1 MGADMSLDVDM
12 AFGADMAFGVVGAD
26 VLGGPRARGVP
37 EASPMSFPTSLQLP
51 LPPSF
56 PGHVP
61 APQICY
67 NSALM
72 SDSTLTH
79 VRNIGIVAH
88 IDAGKTTTTERILF
102 YTGKIHKTGEVHEG
116 DTTTD
121 FMIQEKERGITIQ
134 SAAISCT
141 WKDWAINII
150 DTPGHVDFT
159 MEVERSLRV
168 LDGAVCVFCAV
179 GGVQPQSETVWRQ
192 ADRYHVPRVAFVNK
206 MDRMGADFGRVVEE
220 IRTKLRANA
229 APVELPIGKEEGFKG
244 VVDLLEM
251 KGIVYDEASEG
262 KTFTVGEIPAELK
275 DDAELA
281 RAELCEKI
289 ADLDEGVMEAY
300 LERGDLTADELRAAI
315 RRQVVAG
322 AFVPVLCGT
331 AFKDKGIQPLLD
343 AIGLYLPAPT
353 DRPPVEATDLKSGE
367 RVTRRQDPAEPLAAL
382 VFKIATDPYVG
393 RLYFVRV
400 YSGVLKKGAN
410 AFNPRTKKRERV
422 MKIVRLFADQQIE
435 VDHLAAGDIGALV
448 GLKECTT
455 GDTLCAEMKP
465 LYLERITAPQPVMF
479 LAIEPKS
486 GADKDKLVA
495 SMEQL
500 AAEDPTCQV
509 RQDEETGQTILS
521 GMGELHLEILVDRLK
536 REFKCAANVGKP
548 MVSYVETVTAP
559 ALKEFTFDRELG
571 GRRHA
576 VTLAIEIRPLE
587 RGKGVQVDVSRDFRN
602 ALPDPKLA
610 DVVVQGLRDGVA
622 TGVLARFPMTDLA
635 VCAVRCALVDPEIS
649 DEIAFRSAA
658 VMGFR
663 EAAEAASPEFLEPI
677 MKLEITTP
685 PESVGEVLGDLNA
698 RRGTVLDM
706 EQRGDMQI
714 VHARV
719 PMAQMFG
726 YSTAIRSLTKGRA
739 SYSMEPSDFAL
750 VPRNVREELLAR

>member
-1 MGADMSLDVDM
+1 
-12 AFGADMAFGVVGAD
+12 
-26 VLGGPRARGVP
+26 
-37 EASPMSFPTSLQLP
+37 
-51 LPPSF
+51 
-56 PGHVP
+56 
-61 APQICY
+61 
-67 NSALM
+67 M

-121 FMIQEKERGITIQ
+121 FMVQEKERGITIQ

-229 APVELPIGKEEGFKG
+229 APVELPIGKEEGFQG

-262 KTFTVGEIPAELK
+262 KTFAVGEIPAGLK

-300 LERGDLTADELRAAI
+300 LEKGDLTADELRAAI

-367 RVTRRQDPAEPLAAL
+367 KVTRRQDPAEPLAAL

-410 AFNPRTKKRERV
+410 AFNPRTKKRERI

-571 GRRHA
+571 GKRHA

-602 ALPDPKLA
+602 TLPDPKLA

-635 VCAVRCALVDPEIS
+635 VCAVRCTLVDPEIS

-663 EAAEAASPEFLEPI
+663 EAAEAAAPEFLEPI

>member
-1 MGADMSLDVDM
+1 
-12 AFGADMAFGVVGAD
+12 
-26 VLGGPRARGVP
+26 
-37 EASPMSFPTSLQLP
+37 
-51 LPPSF
+51 
-56 PGHVP
+56 
-61 APQICY
+61 
-67 NSALM
+67 M
-72 SDSTLTH
+72 SDTTLTH

-121 FMIQEKERGITIQ
+121 FMVQEKERGITIQ

-206 MDRMGADFGRVVEE
+206 MDRMGADFVRVVEE

-229 APVELPIGKEEGFKG
+229 APVELPIGKEEGFQG

-262 KTFTVGEIPAELK
+262 KTFTVGEIPAGLK

-300 LERGDLTADELRAAI
+300 LEKGDLTADELRAAI

-353 DRPPVEATDLKSGE
+353 DRPPVEATDLKSGAK
-367 RVTRRQDPAEPLAAL
+367 VTRRQDPAEPLAAL

-410 AFNPRTKKRERV
+410 AFNPRTKKRERI

-559 ALKEFTFDRELG
+559 AVKAFTFDRELG
-571 GRRHA
+571 GKRHA

-602 ALPDPKLA
+602 TLPDPKLA

-635 VCAVRCALVDPEIS
+635 VCAVRCTLVDPEIS

-663 EAAEAASPEFLEPI
+663 EAAEAAAPEFLEPI

-706 EQRGDMQI
+706 EPRGDMQI

-750 VPRNVREELLAR
+750 VPPAVRKALLER

>member
-1 MGADMSLDVDM
+1 
-12 AFGADMAFGVVGAD
+12 
-26 VLGGPRARGVP
+26 
-37 EASPMSFPTSLQLP
+37 
-51 LPPSF
+51 
-56 PGHVP
+56 
-61 APQICY
+61 
-67 NSALM
+67 M

-300 LERGDLTADELRAAI
+300 LENGDLTADELRAAI

-322 AFVPVLCGT
+322 KFVPVLCGT

-571 GRRHA
+571 GKRHA

-602 ALPDPKLA
+602 TIPDPKLA

-635 VCAVRCALVDPEIS
+635 VTAVRCMLVDPEIS

-663 EAAEAASPEFLEPI
+663 EAAEAAAPEFLEPI

>member
-1 MGADMSLDVDM
+1 MEAISASSLRSFSIGSLGAVST
-12 AFGADMAFGVVGAD
+12 AT
-26 VLGGPRARGVP
+26 
-37 EASPMSFPTSLQLP
+37 SPATKYAIIS
-51 LPPSF
+51 
-56 PGHVP
+56 V
-61 APQICY
+61 
-67 NSALM
+67 LM

-121 FMIQEKERGITIQ
+121 FMVQEKERGITIQ

-229 APVELPIGKEEGFKG
+229 APVELPIGKEEGFQG

-262 KTFTVGEIPAELK
+262 KTFTVGEIPAGLK

-300 LERGDLTADELRAAI
+300 LEKGDLTADELRAAI

-353 DRPPVEATDLKSGE
+353 DRPPVEATDLKSGAK
-367 RVTRRQDPAEPLAAL
+367 VTRRQDPAEPLAAL

-410 AFNPRTKKRERV
+410 AFNPRTKKRERI

-559 ALKEFTFDRELG
+559 AVKAFTFDRELG
-571 GRRHA
+571 GKRHA

-602 ALPDPKLA
+602 TLPDPKLA

-635 VCAVRCALVDPEIS
+635 VCAVRCTLVDPEIS

-663 EAAEAASPEFLEPI
+663 EAAEAAAPEFLEPI

>member
-1 MGADMSLDVDM
+1 MIQGMSRRRPLGA
-12 AFGADMAFGVVGAD
+12 
-26 VLGGPRARGVP
+26 R
-37 EASPMSFPTSLQLP
+37 ASPMSSSATS
-51 LPPSF
+51 
-56 PGHVP
+56 P
-61 APQICY
+61 ATKYAII
-67 NSALM
+67 SALM

-121 FMIQEKERGITIQ
+121 FMVQEKERGITIQ

-192 ADRYHVPRVAFVNK
+192 ANRYHVPRVAFVNK

-229 APVELPIGKEEGFKG
+229 APVELPIGKEEGFQG

-262 KTFTVGEIPAELK
+262 KTFTVGEIPAGLK

-300 LERGDLTADELRAAI
+300 LEKGDLTADELRAAI

-367 RVTRRQDPAEPLAAL
+367 KVTRRQDPAEPLAAL

-410 AFNPRTKKRERV
+410 AFNPRTKKRERI

-486 GADKDKLVA
+486 GADKDKLVD

-559 ALKEFTFDRELG
+559 AVKAFTFDRELG
-571 GRRHA
+571 GKRHA

-602 ALPDPKLA
+602 TLPDPKLA
-610 DVVVQGLRDGVA
+610 DVVVQGLRDGVV

-635 VCAVRCALVDPEIS
+635 VCAVRCTLVDPEIS

-663 EAAEAASPEFLEPI
+663 EAAEAAAPEFLEPI

>member
-1 MGADMSLDVDM
+1 
-12 AFGADMAFGVVGAD
+12 
-26 VLGGPRARGVP
+26 
-37 EASPMSFPTSLQLP
+37 
-51 LPPSF
+51 
-56 PGHVP
+56 
-61 APQICY
+61 
-67 NSALM
+67 M

-121 FMIQEKERGITIQ
+121 FMVQEKERGITIQ

-141 WKDWAINII
+141 WKGWAINII

-192 ADRYHVPRVAFVNK
+192 ANRYHVPRVAFVNK

-229 APVELPIGKEEGFKG
+229 APVELPIGKEEGFQG

-262 KTFTVGEIPAELK
+262 KTFTVGEIPAGLK

-300 LERGDLTADELRAAI
+300 LEKGDLTADELRAAI

-367 RVTRRQDPAEPLAAL
+367 KVTRRQDPAEPLAAL

-410 AFNPRTKKRERV
+410 AFNPRTKKRERI

-486 GADKDKLVA
+486 GADKDKLVD

-559 ALKEFTFDRELG
+559 AVKAFTFDRELG
-571 GRRHA
+571 GKRHA

-602 ALPDPKLA
+602 TLPDPKLA

-635 VCAVRCALVDPEIS
+635 VCAVRCTLVDPEIS

-663 EAAEAASPEFLEPI
+663 EAAEAAAPEFLEPI

>member
-1 MGADMSLDVDM
+1 M
-12 AFGADMAFGVVGAD
+12 A
-26 VLGGPRARGVP
+26 
-37 EASPMSFPTSLQLP
+37 
-51 LPPSF
+51 
-56 PGHVP
+56 
-61 APQICY
+61 
-67 NSALM
+67 
-72 SDSTLTH
+72 DSTLAN

-121 FMIQEKERGITIQ
+121 FMVQEKERGITIQ

-192 ADRYHVPRVAFVNK
+192 ANRYHVPRVAFVNK

-229 APVELPIGKEEGFKG
+229 APVELPIGKEEGFQG

-262 KTFTVGEIPAELK
+262 KTFTVGEIPAGLK

-300 LERGDLTADELRAAI
+300 LEKGDLTADELRAAI

-367 RVTRRQDPAEPLAAL
+367 KVTRRQDPAEPLAAL

-410 AFNPRTKKRERV
+410 AFNPRTKKRERI

-486 GADKDKLVA
+486 GADKDKLVD

-559 ALKEFTFDRELG
+559 AVKAFTFDRELG
-571 GRRHA
+571 GKRHA

-602 ALPDPKLA
+602 TLPDPKLA

-635 VCAVRCALVDPEIS
+635 VCAVRCTLVDPEIS

-663 EAAEAASPEFLEPI
+663 EAAEAAAPEFLEPI

>member
-1 MGADMSLDVDM
+1 M
-12 AFGADMAFGVVGAD
+12 A
-26 VLGGPRARGVP
+26 
-37 EASPMSFPTSLQLP
+37 
-51 LPPSF
+51 
-56 PGHVP
+56 
-61 APQICY
+61 
-67 NSALM
+67 
-72 SDSTLTH
+72 DSTLAN

-134 SAAISCT
+134 SAAISCN

-206 MDRMGADFGRVVEE
+206 MDRMGADFNRVVEE
-220 IRTKLRANA
+220 MRAKLKANA
-229 APVELPIGKEEGFKG
+229 APIELPIGKEENFKG
-244 VVDLLEM
+244 VIDLLEM
-251 KGIVYDEASEG
+251 KGVVYDEASEG
-262 KTFTVGEIPAELK
+262 KNFTVGDIPAELK
-275 DDAELA
+275 GDAELA
-281 RAELCEKI
+281 RAELCEKV

-300 LERGDLTADELRAAI
+300 LENGDLTADELRAAI
-315 RRQVVAG
+315 RRLVVAG
-322 AFVPVLCGT
+322 QFVPVLCGT

-343 AIGLYLPAPT
+343 AVGLFLPAPT
-353 DRPPVEATDLKSGE
+353 DRPPVEATDLKSGDK
-367 RVTRRQDPAEPLAAL
+367 VMRQHDAKEPLSAL

-410 AFNPRTKKRERV
+410 AFNPRTKKRERI

-435 VDHLAAGDIGALV
+435 VDQLSAGDIGAIV

-479 LAIEPKS
+479 MAIEPKS

-548 MVSYVETVTAP
+548 MVSYVETITAP
-559 ALKEFTFDRELG
+559 AMKEFSFDRELG
-571 GRRHA
+571 GKRHA
-576 VTLAIEIRPLE
+576 VTLTLELKPLE
-587 RGKGVQVDVSRDFRN
+587 RGKGIQVDVSRDFKN
-602 ALPDPKLA
+602 AIPDPKLA
-610 DVVVQGLRDGVA
+610 DIVMQGLNDGIS
-622 TGVLARFPMTDLA
+622 TGVLARFPMTDLS
-635 VCAVRCALVDPEIS
+635 VTAVRCALVDPEIS

-663 EAAEAASPEFLEPI
+663 EAAEAAAPEFLEPI

-750 VPRNVREELLAR
+750 VPQTVRRELLER